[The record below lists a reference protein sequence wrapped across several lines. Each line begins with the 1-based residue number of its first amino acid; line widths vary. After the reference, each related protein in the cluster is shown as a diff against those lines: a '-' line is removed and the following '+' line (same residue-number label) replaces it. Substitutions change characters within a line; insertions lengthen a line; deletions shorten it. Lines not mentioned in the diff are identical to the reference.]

1 MKEEIE
7 KLMQIYAIGY
17 LEALIMYCKEHDIE
31 ITVVKTQNL
40 N

>member
-7 KLMQIYAIGY
+7 RLMQIYAIGY
-17 LEALIMYCKEHDIE
+17 LEAFLIYCKEHDIE
-31 ITVVKTQNL
+31 ITVIKSQNL